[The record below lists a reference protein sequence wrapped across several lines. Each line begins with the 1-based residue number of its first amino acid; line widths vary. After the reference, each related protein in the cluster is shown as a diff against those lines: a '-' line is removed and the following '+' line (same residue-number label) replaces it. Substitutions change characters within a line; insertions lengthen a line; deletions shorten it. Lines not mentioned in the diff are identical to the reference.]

1 MPGQCARQPYA
12 PLQQL
17 KHKNI
22 MTVTVIIISCILF
35 AASLALLPLR
45 MLAAPACA
53 FMGLMTLSFAKSAD
67 GYPLVPVNGTILIG
81 WLCMTVVVTTATL
94 LQPVA
99 VRNTRRG
106 MGYIIVGALAG
117 MSVGILGYTVASQVS
132 MLYGIMIAATE
143 AGTFLGFLLYT
154 NTPEGRAINVAS
166 GNFFRYLLAK
176 GFPTA
181 ITVMQIGVALVLTI
195 ALYKY

>member
-1 MPGQCARQPYA
+1 
-12 PLQQL
+12 
-17 KHKNI
+17 

-94 LQPVA
+94 LQPGA

-132 MLYGIMIAATE
+132 RLYGIMIAATE

>member
-1 MPGQCARQPYA
+1 
-12 PLQQL
+12 
-17 KHKNI
+17 

-35 AASLALLPLR
+35 AAALALLPLR

-99 VRNTRRG
+99 VRKTRRG
-106 MGYIIVGALAG
+106 MGYVIVGALAG

-132 MLYGIMIAATE
+132 MLYGIMIAATV

>member
-1 MPGQCARQPYA
+1 
-12 PLQQL
+12 
-17 KHKNI
+17 
-22 MTVTVIIISCILF
+22 
-35 AASLALLPLR
+35 
-45 MLAAPACA
+45 
-53 FMGLMTLSFAKSAD
+53 
-67 GYPLVPVNGTILIG
+67 
-81 WLCMTVVVTTATL
+81 MTVVVTTATL

-99 VRNTRRG
+99 VRKTRRG

-132 MLYGIMIAATE
+132 MLYGIMIAATV

>member
-1 MPGQCARQPYA
+1 
-12 PLQQL
+12 
-17 KHKNI
+17 

-132 MLYGIMIAATE
+132 MLYGIMIAATVS
-143 AGTFLGFLLYT
+143 GTFLGFLLYT

>member
-132 MLYGIMIAATE
+132 MLYGIMIAATV